1 MDWEMKQKEYGGYIE
16 LDRYTR
22 DEFYPEALA
31 LNSGRGA
38 LRLFIRL
45 KGIRK
50 MYLPAFCCDTVRK
63 ACEAEE
69 ISWEYYSVDEGFRP
83 CLLKEPAEDEWVCL
97 VNFYGVFDDEDMG
110 AFMQQYPR
118 LIVDYTHAFF
128 QKPLEGM
135 NVLYSC
141 RKFFGVPDGAY
152 LVLGEKG
159 AGERGNTE
167 GLGMAEGLGKAGQA
181 GGLQEEELYKALPQ
195 DISYERMHFLLGR
208 FEMGASPFYQDYVK
222 NNDFFSHEPVKR
234 MSKLTHNL
242 LRAID
247 YAWVCKRRT
256 DNFAFLHQHLKEKNR
271 LQLPEIIPGAYAYP
285 FWVDGCGI
293 SGKELRR
300 KLIAQKIYIPTLW
313 PEVCA
318 LAQASPLE
326 KQMAENI
333 LPIPVDQRYGRGEV
347 GEILEYLMG

>member
-16 LDRYTR
+16 LDSYTG
-22 DEFYPEALA
+22 DEFYPEAIA

-50 MYLPAFCCDTVRK
+50 MYLPVFCCDTLRE
-63 ACEAEE
+63 ACGAEG
-69 ISWEYYSVDEGFRP
+69 INWEYYSVDEGFRP
-83 CLLKEPAEDEWVCL
+83 CLLKKPAEDEWVCL
-97 VNFYGVFDDEDMG
+97 VNFYGVFDDEDMRV
-110 AFMQQYPR
+110 FMQQYPR

-128 QKPLEGM
+128 RKPLKGM

-152 LVLGEKG
+152 LVLGE
-159 AGERGNTE
+159 ED
-167 GLGMAEGLGKAGQA
+167 AEKTKEAC
-181 GGLQEEELYKALPQ
+181 KALPQ
-195 DISYERMHFLLGR
+195 DVSYERMGFLLGR
-208 FEMGASPFYQDYVK
+208 FEAGASPFYQEYVK
-222 NNDFFSHEPVKR
+222 NNEYFSHEPVKR

-242 LRAID
+242 LRAVD
-247 YAWVCKRRT
+247 YSFVCERRT

-271 LQLPEIIPGAYAYP
+271 LRLPMVIPGAYAYP
-285 FWVDGCGI
+285 FWFNGSGI

-300 KLIAQKIYIPTLW
+300 RLIDQQVYIPMLW
-313 PEVCA
+313 PEVCG
-318 LAQASPLE
+318 LTEASPLE

-333 LPIPVDQRYGRGEV
+333 LPIPVDQRYGREEME
-347 GEILEYLMG
+347 EILVRISTVLTSETIPA